1 MKHLIAID
9 DLSREEIDHII
20 HAAKTLIA
28 EPRPDLLN
36 GQILATCFFEPSTR
50 TRISF
55 ETAMLKGGG
64 SVVGFSDAETTS
76 SKKGES
82 LSDTIRVMS
91 SYADILVVRHP
102 QDGSAR
108 IAADSSKKP
117 VINAGDG
124 SNQHPTQTLV
134 DLFSIL
140 ACQQTIDS
148 LHIALAGDLKFGRT
162 AHSLALAL
170 ANYHVHLHFIS
181 PESLSLPES
190 VQQELKKT
198 KVPYSFHTS
207 LNTALPKIDVL
218 YMTRIQKERFPQG
231 SDYENI
237 DAFRLLKQ
245 DLDCVRPNFKILHP
259 LPRVDEID
267 KTIDATDFAYY
278 FEQAAYGVPVRMALM
293 GFLLGKL

>member
-1 MKHLIAID
+1 MKKLIAID
-9 DLSREEIDHII
+9 DLSRKEMDRILHE
-20 HAAKTLIA
+20 AQKLISQ
-28 EPRPDLLN
+28 PRPDLLK
-36 GQILATCFFEPSTR
+36 GLILATCFFEPSTR

-55 ETAMLKGGG
+55 ETAMLKSGG
-64 SVVGFSDAETTS
+64 SVVGFSDASTTS

-91 SYADILVVRHP
+91 SYADILVIRHP
-102 QDGSAR
+102 QEGSAC
-108 IAADSSKKP
+108 IAADASTKP

-148 LHIALAGDLKFGRT
+148 LHIALAGDLKFGRA

-170 ANYHVHLHFIS
+170 ANYDVHLHFIS
-181 PESLSLPES
+181 PESFSLPQS
-190 VQQELKKT
+190 IQHELEKT
-198 KVPYSFHTS
+198 KVPYSFHTC
-207 LNTALPKIDVL
+207 LNAALPKIDVL
-218 YMTRIQKERFPQG
+218 YMTRIQKERFPH
-231 SDYENI
+231 DCHYENI

-245 DLDCVRPNFKILHP
+245 DLDGVKPNFKVLHP
-259 LPRVDEID
+259 LPRIDEIE
-267 KTIDATDFAYY
+267 KTIDTTHFAYY

-293 GFLLGKL
+293 GLLLGKL